1 MPEEEA
7 CGEGS
12 TQGTLIAAN
21 PQAAALPTGPKR
33 CCTWRR
39 PSCQTCSGR
48 RAGALRADAL
58 RTTFRASTRAT
69 RSGTAFNCCC
79 SNRTKIFTTTP
90 SPVGRSETAE
100 EACISSNVICEHCK
114 CPLKKLFQHGCDQ
127 KSCVVR
133 RARQRIDQVCH
144 GAPRPPGTILMVG
157 VYWQFYFDKSPETIC
172 WFKLLS
178 LFVMAGGSFRV
189 SGFLALRVDDP
200 FPRPWI
206 GYIGVEFHNKFIKDS
221 PGEEYVTRAHQY
233 RYLIFWGLRLSIYV
247 LLNEAPFA
255 PPTWI
260 PACIALL
267 SWCACAA
274 QYFAKYS
281 ITL

>member
-1 MPEEEA
+1 MRGGQYAGHLDRSQPAGGSAADWAEAMLYVEETFMPNLLR
-7 CGEGS
+7 S
-12 TQGTLIAAN
+12 QGRGPERRCAAHYFPGIDPSHEKWYRVQLLLFKPHQDIYDY
-21 PQAAALPTGPKR
+21 PQPLL
-33 CCTWRR
+33 
-39 PSCQTCSGR
+39 S
-48 RAGALRADAL
+48 
-58 RTTFRASTRAT
+58 
-69 RSGTAFNCCC
+69 
-79 SNRTKIFTTTP
+79 
-90 SPVGRSETAE
+90 RSETAE

-133 RARQRIDQVCH
+133 SARQRIDQRFAMV
-144 GAPRPPGTILMVG
+144 PRAIGLGTILMVG

-221 PGEEYVTRAHQY
+221 PGEEYVTR
-233 RYLIFWGLRLSIYV
+233 ST
-247 LLNEAPFA
+247 N
-255 PPTWI
+255 TD
-260 PACIALL
+260 
-267 SWCACAA
+267 
-274 QYFAKYS
+274 
-281 ITL
+281 T